1 MAKNPPPM
9 MDPGLRARL
18 EGLMERSLA
27 RQAQMP
33 MPSDKPKPLPK
44 PRLPSAATP
53 KKDRPLTER
62 EKNLYKQ
69 FKGTFPPEG
78 MRLNEFRRYMGD
90 LRGRGGMHE

>member
-1 MAKNPPPM
+1 M
-9 MDPGLRARL
+9 MDPSMRARL

-27 RQAQMP
+27 RQASMP
-33 MPSDKPKPLPK
+33 MPSKNPKPLPQ
-44 PRLPSAATP
+44 PRLPSAAPP

-69 FKGTFPPEG
+69 FKGTFPRDG
-78 MRLNEFRRYMGD
+78 MLLSEFRRYMGD